1 MSYKEILAKVRE
13 SKEILSKKRAQ
24 YNIYKEKIDYLE
36 SLKLSFKFNDILYEN
51 ENEKLAKDS
60 FLIGNYS
67 KAMEL
72 IETAVTE
79 TEEDFTESD
88 KIKELIS
95 KLSAS
100 FGSLD
105 NKIKEEYT
113 GSLDKISEKLSKGRI
128 KAARLDVDILSKSF
142 DEHINIVEAA
152 KSNLE
157 QLEELL
163 ELSKDYI
170 LLDEFMNDS
179 YQCRKLFESKEYFEC
194 NENSNNLISIVK
206 EALEGWQPEIQM
218 GLPSEI
224 TYSEWTKSSVT
235 ISNIGKVALK
245 SVSIIIEGIQV
256 QDEIKFGP
264 IPPGE
269 TRESMNAFFV
279 ENLGSM
285 KINTQISF
293 RRAYDDLL
301 FIENAEDW
309 IESKRK
315 QFKKT
320 SSAPLKAKVVETPI
334 VDAVAQVVPSTV
346 NSNEHRDLVT
356 DWNPPQALEIETET
370 VIELFNKRWESYRE
384 WPDNKSI
391 LDYLHNNHERLAVS
405 SYFEIPTDPS
415 VVIDEW
421 ALPDGIRGN
430 VYLDSERTAHINRV
444 LTSKTEQNFVIIG
457 EPGVGKTTLLFEI
470 FDSFM
475 SKKPSAILTTS
486 EISSVNV
493 DYDIRLFY
501 DDIPENLDLVES
513 ILKNESGGLV
523 VTAREADWAKLPDD
537 FQKKFKRLTVPL
549 FSSTHIDNLCR
560 RMLDFSNIRYDE
572 SAINILKSYSQG
584 SPIFIWLLIREM
596 RFSGSYFLTKGY
608 VEDNSRKGME
618 NYVSLILQKLLKK
631 GSEYKVG
638 GMHSLA
644 CMIFLS
650 DYMKDRKCHE
660 LLYRSF
666 ADEIEH
672 DFADKFGD
680 QQSPITFNQTIVYLS
695 GEGSLIRFPH
705 DTWADV
711 LQGVGR
717 MNPLR
722 ADIQS
727 IKIRFAE
734 ETFED
739 YKMLAVKDS
748 WGRIKSRY
756 NRNKI
761 REKDSFLSFSDILTN
776 NFTISELEKVEV
788 DVDMIRE
795 VASINADLPIAARII
810 SRIES
815 ASSKQVTNIIKI
827 QDSIINRSTLNFEG
841 EENIEDSIINRNK
854 GI

>member
-1 MSYKEILAKVRE
+1 MTYKEILAKVRE
-13 SKEILSKKRAQ
+13 SKQMLAKKKVL
-24 YNIYKEKIDYLE
+24 YNNYKEKIDYLK
-36 SLKLSFKFNDILYEN
+36 SLKLSFKSNGINYQN
-51 ENEKLAKDS
+51 ESEQLAQES
-60 FLIGNYS
+60 FLIGDYS
-67 KAMEL
+67 KAMHHVEV
-72 IETAVTE
+72 AVAEAEHDYTDSE
-79 TEEDFTESD
+79 

-95 KLSAS
+95 NLSLSFSSLEDAFSKEFEESLANVSKKLAD
-100 FGSLD
+100 G
-105 NKIKEEYT
+105 
-113 GSLDKISEKLSKGRI
+113 KISS
-128 KAARLDVDILSKSF
+128 ARFDVDILSQSF
-142 DEHINIVEAA
+142 DEHINIVDSS
-152 KSNLE
+152 KTVLD
-157 QLEELL
+157 QLDSLL
-163 ELSKDYI
+163 ESSKDFI
-170 LLDEFMNDS
+170 LVDEFMDDL
-179 YQCRKLFESKEYFEC
+179 YQCQKLFESKEYFDCKEK
-194 NENSNNLISIVK
+194 SQSLIDNIN
-206 EALEGWQPEIQM
+206 EALNGWQPEIQV
-218 GLPSEI
+218 GLPSEL
-224 TYSEWTKSSVT
+224 TVSEWTKTSVQ
-235 ISNIGKVALK
+235 ISNIGKVALS
-245 SVSIIIEGIQV
+245 SVSVEVTGISS
-256 QDEIKFGP
+256 QDEITFGN

-269 TRESMNAFFV
+269 TREMVNAFLV
-279 ENLGSM
+279 DSLGSI
-285 KINTQISF
+285 KISSHVSF
-293 RRAYDDLL
+293 RRAYDNLE
-301 FIENAEDW
+301 FTEKIEDW
-309 IESKRK
+309 IEAKRS
-315 QFKKT
+315 
-320 SSAPLKAKVVETPI
+320 SSAMTSQPEIVQTPI
-334 VDAVAQVVPSTV
+334 VDAVAKVDNFNTDSAD
-346 NSNEHRDLVT
+346 HRSLVT
-356 DWNPPQALEIETET
+356 DWNPPQTPELETET
-370 VIELFNKRWESYRE
+370 VVELFSKRWESYKS
-384 WPDNKSI
+384 WPENKNI
-391 LDYLHNNHERLAVS
+391 LDFLHNNHERLAVQ

-430 VYLDSERTAHINRV
+430 VYLDSERTAHISRV
-444 LTSKTEQNFVIIG
+444 LTSSPSENFVIIG

-486 EISSVNV
+486 DIDSVNI

-501 DDIPENLDLVES
+501 DDIPENPELVES

-523 VTAREADWAKLPDD
+523 VTAREADWSKLDKD

-549 FSSTHIDNLCR
+549 FSSSHIDNLCR

-572 SAINILKSYSQG
+572 PAIETLKSYSQG
-584 SPIFIWLLIREM
+584 SPIFVWLLIREM

-631 GSEYKVG
+631 GAEYKPG
-638 GMHSLA
+638 GMHALA

-672 DFADKFGD
+672 DFSDKFGD
-680 QQSPITFNQTIVYLS
+680 QQSPVTFNQTIVYLS

-727 IKIRFAE
+727 IKVRFAE
-734 ETFED
+734 ESFED
-739 YKMLAVKDS
+739 YKMRAIKDS
-748 WGRIKSRY
+748 WGRVETRY
-756 NRNKI
+756 NRNKV

-776 NFTISELEKVEV
+776 NFTRTELEEV
-788 DVDMIRE
+788 GVNVDMIRE
-795 VASINADLPIAARII
+795 VASINSDLPLAARII

-815 ASSKQVTNIIKI
+815 AESKQVTNIIKI

-841 EENIEDSIINRNK
+841 EETIEDSLINRNK

>member
-13 SKEILSKKRAQ
+13 SKDILSKKRAQ

-36 SLKLSFKFNDILYEN
+36 SLKLSFKFNDIIYEN
-51 ENEKLAKDS
+51 KNEKLAKDS

-67 KAMEL
+67 KAMES
-72 IETAVTE
+72 IEIAVSE
-79 TEEDFTESD
+79 TESDFTESD
-88 KIKELIS
+88 KIQELIS

-100 FGSLD
+100 FESLD
-105 NKIKEEYT
+105 NESKAGFT
-113 GSLDKISEKLSKGRI
+113 DSLDKISGKLSKGRI
-128 KAARLDVDILSKSF
+128 KAARFDVDILSQSF
-142 DEHINIVEAA
+142 DEHINIIETAEN
-152 KSNLE
+152 NLE
-157 QLEELL
+157 DLEKLIDM
-163 ELSKDYI
+163 SKDFI
-170 LLDEFMNDS
+170 LLDEFMDDS
-179 YQCRKLFESKEYFEC
+179 YQCRKFFESKEYLEC
-194 NENSNNLISIVK
+194 NEKSNNLITTIK
-206 EALEGWQPEIQM
+206 EALKEWQPELQI
-218 GLPSEI
+218 GLPSE
-224 TYSEWTKSSVT
+224 TTVSEWTKSSVKV
-235 ISNIGKVALK
+235 SNIGKVNISSVVIEVKGIKAQDKINFGSISPGK
-245 SVSIIIEGIQV
+245 SEELV
-256 QDEIKFGP
+256 
-264 IPPGE
+264 
-269 TRESMNAFFV
+269 NAFLV
-279 ENLGSM
+279 EGLGS
-285 KINTQISF
+285 IRISSKVSF
-293 RRAYDDLL
+293 TRAYDDLL
-301 FIENAEDW
+301 FTDQVDDW
-309 IESKRK
+309 IESKR
-315 QFKKT
+315 T
-320 SSAPLKAKVVETPI
+320 SSKSPLKSEIVETPI
-334 VDAVAQVVPSTV
+334 VDAVAQTEIATG
-346 NSNEHRDLVT
+346 NDNKHRDLIPE
-356 DWNPPQALEIETET
+356 WKPPQTSEVETET
-370 VIELFNKRWESYRE
+370 VIELFNKRWESYAS
-384 WPDNKSI
+384 WPDNKKI

-501 DDIPENLDLVES
+501 DDIPENPDLVES

-572 SAINILKSYSQG
+572 SAIDILKSYSQG

-631 GSEYKVG
+631 GSDYKVG

>member
-1 MSYKEILAKVRE
+1 MSYKEILSKVRE
-13 SKEILSKKRAQ
+13 SKDILSKKRAQ
-24 YNIYKEKIDYLE
+24 YNNYKEKTDYLE
-36 SLKLSFKFNDILYEN
+36 SLKLSFKSNGIRYEN
-51 ENEKLAKDS
+51 ENENLAQES
-60 FLIGNYS
+60 FIIGNYS
-67 KAMEL
+67 KAMEN
-72 IETAVTE
+72 IETAVRE
-79 TEEDFTESD
+79 TEDDYTDSE
-88 KIKELIS
+88 KIKELAS
-95 KLSAS
+95 NLSLS
-100 FGSLD
+100 FDVLEEAT
-105 NKIKEEYT
+105 KEEFT
-113 GSLDKISEKLSKGRI
+113 ESLNSISEKLSNGNI
-128 KAARLDVDILSKSF
+128 SSARFDIDILSKSF
-142 DEHINIVEAA
+142 EEHVNIVET
-152 KSNLE
+152 S
-157 QLEELL
+157 QLLLNQLNDLL
-163 ELSKDYI
+163 ESSKDFI
-170 LLDEFMNDS
+170 LVDEFMDES
-179 YQCRKLFESKEYFEC
+179 YNCNKLFKSKEYFDCKEK
-194 NENSNNLISIVK
+194 SQILLSSIN

-224 TYSEWTKSSVT
+224 TVSEWTRSSVT

-245 SVSIIIEGIQV
+245 SASIKIKGIKS

-269 TRESMNAFFV
+269 TREFLNAFFV
-279 ENLGSM
+279 ESLGSI
-285 KINTQISF
+285 KLNTQISF
-293 RRAYDDLL
+293 TRAYDDLL
-301 FIENAEDW
+301 FTENTEDW
-309 IESKRK
+309 IESRRA
-315 QFKKT
+315 
-320 SSAPLKAKVVETPI
+320 SSPIKAEVVETPI
-334 VDAVAQVVPSTV
+334 VNAVAQVEPSMV
-346 NSNEHRDLVT
+346 NNNEHRDLVT
-356 DWNPPQALEIETET
+356 DWNPPEASEVETKT
-370 VIELFNKRWESYRE
+370 VVELFNKRWESYTK
-384 WPDNKSI
+384 WPNNKNI
-391 LDYLHNNHERLAVS
+391 LDYLHNNHERLAVQ

-421 ALPDGIRGN
+421 ALPDGIRDN
-430 VYLDSERTAHINRV
+430 VYLDSERQAHISRV
-444 LTSKTEQNFVIIG
+444 LTSSSSENFVIIG

-475 SKKPSAILTTS
+475 TKKPSAILTTS
-486 EISSVNV
+486 DINSVNI

-501 DDIPENLDLVES
+501 DDIPENPELVES

-523 VTAREADWAKLPDD
+523 VTAREADWSKLDKD

-549 FSSTHIDNLCR
+549 FSLSHIDNLCR

-572 SAINILKSYSQG
+572 SAIETLNTYSQG

-631 GSEYKVG
+631 GAEYKPG
-638 GMHSLA
+638 GMHALA

-680 QQSPITFNQTIVYLS
+680 QQSPVTFNQTIVYLS

-717 MNPLR
+717 NLLR
-722 ADIQS
+722 ADIQD
-727 IKIRFAE
+727 IKVRFAE
-734 ETFED
+734 ETFES
-739 YKMLAVKDS
+739 YKMKAIKDS
-748 WGRIKSRY
+748 WGRVETRY
-756 NRNKI
+756 NRNKV

-776 NFTISELEKVEV
+776 NFTRTELEEV
-788 DVDMIRE
+788 GVNVDMIRE

-815 ASSKQVTNIIKI
+815 AESKKVTNIIKI

-841 EENIEDSIINRNK
+841 EENIEDSLINRNK

>member
-1 MSYKEILAKVRE
+1 MSYKEILSKVRE
-13 SKEILSKKRAQ
+13 SKDILSKKRAQ
-24 YNIYKEKIDYLE
+24 YNNYKEKTDYLE
-36 SLKLSFKFNDILYEN
+36 SLKLSFKSNGIRYEN
-51 ENEKLAKDS
+51 ENENLAQES
-60 FLIGNYS
+60 FIVGNYS
-67 KAMEL
+67 SAMDY
-72 IETAVTE
+72 IETAVNE
-79 TEEDFTESD
+79 TEEDYTDSE
-88 KIKELIS
+88 KIRDLIS
-95 KLSAS
+95 NLSIS
-100 FGSLD
+100 FDDLEEES
-105 NKIKEEYT
+105 KEEFIE
-113 GSLDKISEKLSKGRI
+113 SLNSISEKLSDGNI
-128 KAARLDVDILSKSF
+128 SSARFDIDLLSKSF
-142 DEHINIVEAA
+142 EEHVNIFDTSKLILDQMVD
-152 KSNLE
+152 
-157 QLEELL
+157 LL
-163 ELSKDYI
+163 DSSKDFI
-170 LLDEFMNDS
+170 LIDEFMDDS
-179 YQCRKLFESKEYFEC
+179 YKCQKLFESKEYFDCKEK
-194 NENSNNLISIVK
+194 SQNLLSSIN
-206 EALEGWQPEIQM
+206 EALEGWQPEIRM

-224 TYSEWTKSSVT
+224 TSSEWTKSSVT

-245 SVSIIIEGIQV
+245 SASIEIKGIQA
-256 QDEIKFGP
+256 QDEIRFGP

-269 TRESMNAFFV
+269 TREFMNAFFV
-279 ENLGSM
+279 KDLGSI
-285 KINTQISF
+285 KINAQVSF
-293 RRAYDDLL
+293 TRAYDDLL
-301 FIENAEDW
+301 FVENTEDW
-309 IESKRK
+309 IESKR
-315 QFKKT
+315 T
-320 SSAPLKAKVVETPI
+320 SSKAEVVETPI
-334 VDAVAQVVPSTV
+334 VDAVAQVESKTI
-346 NSNEHRDLVT
+346 NGNEHRDLVT
-356 DWNPPQALEIETET
+356 DWNPPQALEVKTET

-384 WPDNKSI
+384 WPDNKNI
-391 LDYLHNNHERLAVS
+391 LDYLHNNHERLAVQ

-421 ALPDGIRGN
+421 ALPDGIRDN
-430 VYLDSERTAHINRV
+430 VYLDSERQAHISRV
-444 LTSKTEQNFVIIG
+444 LTSSSSENFVIIG

-475 SKKPSAILTTS
+475 KKKPSAILTTS
-486 EISSVNV
+486 DINSVNI

-501 DDIPENLDLVES
+501 DDIPENPELVES

-523 VTAREADWAKLPDD
+523 VTAREADWSKLDKD

-549 FSSTHIDNLCR
+549 FSSSHIDNLCR

-572 SAINILKSYSQG
+572 PAIETLNSYSQG

-631 GSEYKVG
+631 GAEYKSG
-638 GMHSLA
+638 GMHALA

-680 QQSPITFNQTIVYLS
+680 HQSPVTFNQTIVYLS

-717 MNPLR
+717 RNLLR
-722 ADIQS
+722 ADIQD
-727 IKIRFAE
+727 IKVRFAE
-734 ETFED
+734 ESFEN
-739 YKMLAVKDS
+739 YKMKAIKDS
-748 WGRIKSRY
+748 WGRVETRY

-776 NFTISELEKVEV
+776 NFTRTELEDVGV
-788 DVDMIRE
+788 NVDMIRE

-815 ASSKQVTNIIKI
+815 AESKQVTNIIKI
-827 QDSIINRSTLNFEG
+827 QDSIINRSTLNFDG
-841 EENIEDSIINRNK
+841 EETIEDSLINRNK

>member
-13 SKEILSKKRAQ
+13 SKEILSKKRSQ
-24 YNIYKEKIDYLE
+24 YNNYKEKTDYLE
-36 SLKLSFKFNDILYEN
+36 SLKRSFKSNGIRYEN
-51 ENEKLAKDS
+51 ENENLAQDS
-60 FLIGNYS
+60 FIIGNYS
-67 KAMEL
+67 KAMDH
-72 IETAVTE
+72 IGTAIKE
-79 TEEDFTESD
+79 TEEDYTDSE
-88 KIKELIS
+88 KIKDLIS
-95 KLSAS
+95 NLSVS
-100 FGSLD
+100 FGDLEEAF
-105 NKIKEEYT
+105 KEEFT
-113 GSLDKISEKLSKGRI
+113 VSLNSISEKLSKGNI
-128 KAARLDVDILSKSF
+128 SSARFDIDILSKSF
-142 DEHINIVEAA
+142 EEQVNIL
-152 KSNLE
+152 KTS
-157 QLEELL
+157 QLLLNQLKDLL
-163 ELSKDYI
+163 ESSKDFI
-170 LLDEFMNDS
+170 LVDEFMDDS
-179 YQCRKLFESKEYFEC
+179 YNCNKLFKSKEYFDCKEK
-194 NENSNNLISIVK
+194 SQILLSSIN

-224 TYSEWTKSSVT
+224 TVSEWTKSSVT

-245 SVSIIIEGIQV
+245 SASIKIKGIES
-256 QDEIKFGP
+256 QDEIIFGP

-269 TRESMNAFFV
+269 TREFLNAFFV
-279 ENLGSM
+279 ESLGSI
-285 KINTQISF
+285 KLNTQISF
-293 RRAYDDLL
+293 TRAYDDLL
-301 FIENAEDW
+301 FIENTEDW
-309 IESKRK
+309 IESKRA
-315 QFKKT
+315 
-320 SSAPLKAKVVETPI
+320 SSPIKAEVVETPI
-334 VDAVAQVVPSTV
+334 VNAVAQVEPSMV
-346 NSNEHRDLVT
+346 SDNKHRDLVT
-356 DWNPPQALEIETET
+356 DWNPPQTSEVETKT
-370 VIELFNKRWESYRE
+370 VIELFNKRWESYIS
-384 WPDNKSI
+384 WPENKQI
-391 LDYLHNNHERLAVS
+391 LDFLHNNYERLAVS

-415 VVIDEW
+415 VVTDEW
-421 ALPDGIRGN
+421 ALPEGIRGN
-430 VYLDSERTAHINRV
+430 VYLDSERTAHIHRV

-475 SKKPSAILTTS
+475 SKKPAAILTTS

-501 DDIPENLDLVES
+501 DDIPENPELVES
-513 ILKNESGGLV
+513 ILKNDSGGLV

-549 FSSTHIDNLCR
+549 FDSNHIDKLCR

-572 SAINILKSYSQG
+572 PSIEILNSYSQG

-618 NYVSLILQKLLKK
+618 NYVSLILQKLLKN
-631 GSEYKVG
+631 GAEYKPG

-650 DYMKDRKCHE
+650 DYMKDRKSHE

-672 DFADKFGD
+672 DFADIFGD
-680 QQSPITFNQTIVYLS
+680 QQSPVTFNQTIVYLS

-734 ETFED
+734 ETFEN

>member
-1 MSYKEILAKVRE
+1 MSYKEILSKVRE
-13 SKEILSKKRAQ
+13 SKDILSKKRAQ
-24 YNIYKEKIDYLE
+24 YNNYKEKTDYLE
-36 SLKLSFKFNDILYEN
+36 SLKLSFKSNGIRYEN
-51 ENEKLAKDS
+51 ENENLAQES
-60 FLIGNYS
+60 FIVGNYS
-67 KAMEL
+67 SAMDY
-72 IETAVTE
+72 IETAVNE
-79 TEEDFTESD
+79 TEEDYTDSE
-88 KIKELIS
+88 KIRDLIS
-95 KLSAS
+95 NLSIS
-100 FGSLD
+100 FDDLEEES
-105 NKIKEEYT
+105 KEEFIE
-113 GSLDKISEKLSKGRI
+113 SLNSISEKLSDGNI
-128 KAARLDVDILSKSF
+128 SSARFDIDLLSKSF
-142 DEHINIVEAA
+142 EEHVNIFDTSMLILDQMVD
-152 KSNLE
+152 
-157 QLEELL
+157 LL
-163 ELSKDYI
+163 DSSKDFI
-170 LLDEFMNDS
+170 LIDEFMDDS
-179 YQCRKLFESKEYFEC
+179 YKCQKLFESKEYFDCKEK
-194 NENSNNLISIVK
+194 SQNLLSSIN
-206 EALEGWQPEIQM
+206 EALEGWQPEIRM

-224 TYSEWTKSSVT
+224 TSSEWTKSSVT

-245 SVSIIIEGIQV
+245 SASIEIKGIQA
-256 QDEIKFGP
+256 QDEIRFGP

-269 TRESMNAFFV
+269 TREFMNAFFV
-279 ENLGSM
+279 KDLGSI
-285 KINTQISF
+285 KINAQVSF
-293 RRAYDDLL
+293 TRAYDDLL
-301 FIENAEDW
+301 FVENTEDW
-309 IESKRK
+309 IESKR
-315 QFKKT
+315 T
-320 SSAPLKAKVVETPI
+320 SSKAEVVETPI
-334 VDAVAQVVPSTV
+334 VDAVAQVESKTI
-346 NSNEHRDLVT
+346 NGNEHRDLVT
-356 DWNPPQALEIETET
+356 DWNPPQALEVKTET

-384 WPDNKSI
+384 WPDNKNI
-391 LDYLHNNHERLAVS
+391 LDYLHNNHERLAVQ

-421 ALPDGIRGN
+421 ALPDGIRDN
-430 VYLDSERTAHINRV
+430 VYLDSERQAHISRV
-444 LTSKTEQNFVIIG
+444 LTSSSSENFVIIG

-475 SKKPSAILTTS
+475 KKKPSAILTTS
-486 EISSVNV
+486 DINSVNI

-501 DDIPENLDLVES
+501 DDIPENPELVES

-523 VTAREADWAKLPDD
+523 VTAREADWSKLDKV

-549 FSSTHIDNLCR
+549 FSSSHIDNLCR

-572 SAINILKSYSQG
+572 PAIETLNSYSQG

-631 GSEYKVG
+631 GAEYKSG
-638 GMHSLA
+638 GMHALA

-680 QQSPITFNQTIVYLS
+680 HQSPVTFNQTIVYLS

-717 MNPLR
+717 RNLLR
-722 ADIQS
+722 ADIQD
-727 IKIRFAE
+727 IKVRFAE
-734 ETFED
+734 ESFEN
-739 YKMLAVKDS
+739 YKMKAIKDS
-748 WGRIKSRY
+748 WGRVETRY

-776 NFTISELEKVEV
+776 NFTRTELEDVGV
-788 DVDMIRE
+788 NVDMIRE

-815 ASSKQVTNIIKI
+815 AESKQVTNIIKI
-827 QDSIINRSTLNFEG
+827 QDSINNRSTLNFDG
-841 EENIEDSIINRNK
+841 EETIEDSLINRNK

>member
-13 SKEILSKKRAQ
+13 SKEVLSKKKAL
-24 YNIYKEKIDYLE
+24 YNSYKEKIDYFE
-36 SLKLSFKFNDILYEN
+36 SLKLSFTSNGINYQND
-51 ENEKLAKDS
+51 NEKLAQDS
-60 FLIGNYS
+60 FLIGDYS
-67 KAMEL
+67 NAMLHAEK
-72 IETAVTE
+72 AVTE
-79 TEEDFTESD
+79 AEYDYTDSER
-88 KIKELIS
+88 IKDLIS
-95 KLSAS
+95 QLSLSFRDLEESFSKEFEESLAKVSKKLT
-100 FGSLD
+100 
-105 NKIKEEYT
+105 E
-113 GSLDKISEKLSKGRI
+113 GRI
-128 KAARLDVDILSKSF
+128 SSARFDVDILSKSF
-142 DEHINIVEAA
+142 DEHINIVDSS
-152 KSNLE
+152 KMVLD
-157 QLEELL
+157 QLEALL
-163 ELSKDYI
+163 ESSKDFI
-170 LLDEFMNDS
+170 LVDEFMDDS
-179 YQCRKLFESKEYFEC
+179 YHCQKLFESKEYFDSKEK
-194 NENSNNLISIVK
+194 SQSLIDNIN
-206 EALEGWQPEIQM
+206 EALNGWQPEIQV
-218 GLPSEI
+218 GLPSEL
-224 TYSEWTKSSVT
+224 TVSEWTKTSVQ
-235 ISNIGKVALK
+235 ISNIGKVALS
-245 SVSIIIEGIQV
+245 SVSVEITGISL
-256 QDEIKFGP
+256 QDEIVFGS

-269 TRESMNAFFV
+269 TREMVNAFLV
-279 ENLGSM
+279 ESLGSI
-285 KINTQISF
+285 KINSHISF
-293 RRAYDDLL
+293 KRSYDNLE
-301 FIENAEDW
+301 FTEKIEDW
-309 IESKRK
+309 IEAKR
-315 QFKKT
+315 
-320 SSAPLKAKVVETPI
+320 SSATVTSQPEIVQTPV
-334 VDAVAQVVPSTV
+334 VDAVAKVENLTSD
-346 NSNEHRDLVT
+346 SAEHRNLVT
-356 DWNPPQALEIETET
+356 DWNPPQTPELETET
-370 VIELFNKRWESYRE
+370 VIELFSKRWESYNT
-384 WPDNKSI
+384 WPENKNI
-391 LDYLHNNHERLAVS
+391 LDFLHNNHERLAVQ

-430 VYLDSERTAHINRV
+430 VYLDSERTAHISRV
-444 LTSKTEQNFVIIG
+444 LTSSPSENFVIIG

-486 EISSVNV
+486 DIDSVNI

-501 DDIPENLDLVES
+501 DDIPENPELVES

-523 VTAREADWAKLPDD
+523 VTAREADWSKLDKD

-549 FSSTHIDNLCR
+549 FSSSHIDNLCR

-572 SAINILKSYSQG
+572 PAIETLKSYSQG
-584 SPIFIWLLIREM
+584 SPIFVWLLIREM

-631 GSEYKVG
+631 GAEYKPG
-638 GMHSLA
+638 GMHALA

-672 DFADKFGD
+672 DFSDKFGD
-680 QQSPITFNQTIVYLS
+680 MQSPVTFNQTIVYLS

-727 IKIRFAE
+727 IKVRFAE
-734 ETFED
+734 ESFED
-739 YKMLAVKDS
+739 YKMRAIKDS
-748 WGRIKSRY
+748 WGRVETRY
-756 NRNKI
+756 NRNKV

-776 NFTISELEKVEV
+776 NFTRTELEEV
-788 DVDMIRE
+788 GVNVDMIRE
-795 VASINADLPIAARII
+795 VASINSDLPLAARII

-815 ASSKQVTNIIKI
+815 AESKQVTNIIKI

-841 EENIEDSIINRNK
+841 EETIEDSLINRNK